1 MPGKLKA
8 KIVAGRHLPVMDR
21 ASDLTD
27 AFVEVKFG
35 NTTFKTDVCPKSL
48 NPQWNSEW
56 FKFEVDDEDLQDEP
70 LQITVLDHDTY
81 SANDAIGKVYIDI
94 DPLLCSE
101 AASVI
106 SGWFPIYDT
115 IHGIRGEIN
124 VLVKVE
130 LFNDLNRFRQSSCGV
145 KFFCTTSIPRCY
157 HVATVHGFVEE
168 LVVNEDPEY
177 QWIDR
182 IRTPRASNEARQRLI
197 SLMSGELQRKIGLK
211 VLEMGGNAVV
221 GYLQCFDL
229 EGESGLVVRAIGTAC
244 TLDKLSSGSVSN
256 TNTNTHVH
264 PTAAAAPSHLAHGCR
279 STHNSPV
286 HSACNSQ
293 RLTQNFSVS
302 VPTLIFTGMRESGE
316 VSDRR
321 AETVFGEEVPL
332 FSVPPTPFRAL
343 PSSSPPPFTPSKPCS
358 RQSSSSDTDLSLT
371 PKTEKPLQVRHRP
384 GIYFCP
390 SSPTLPTDTL
400 SFAGSDA
407 VVCGHGSGHRI
418 TNPPLSPISYNQSD
432 SALLRKSVSF
442 NEDLLLAASG
452 MGSGGS
458 AGKEAGPL
466 KMLLRQQTQTA
477 LEQREFPFFTLT
489 SFPAGFLVHAGGVVS
504 ARSVKLL
511 DRIHN
516 PDEPETRDAWWEEIR
531 QEIKSH
537 AKALGCHAVVGYS
550 ESTSICEE
558 VCILSASGTAAILN
572 PRYMREGCL
581 DFGNTDHRFE
591 DPSPR
596 SCGFCHIP
604 YDELNMPFPAQL
616 TLCQHCRQQKVPDV
630 LFTTIDLPPEAAV
643 TGKGC
648 FVQARLCRLK
658 KKAQGE
664 VNATAISNLLPFM
677 EYELHTQLMN
687 KLKLHSMNA
696 LFGLHIQISVGEN
709 MLLGLASATGVY
721 LTALPAPGGIQIAG
735 KAPIDLSNE
744 HHIFTIQKRINDTIA
759 KNKELYQINPPEL
772 TEEVIGSPIPEP
784 RQRSRLFR
792 SHSESSDELS
802 ELDLSHGKKDAF
814 VLELDDTDALED
826 IHSLL
831 TDAPPPNGFF
841 SCNTE
846 IMPGIYKWTSAVQM
860 FTSVRVF
867 RLSNVNL
874 TNQGLNKIFTDL
886 CEDLLKSF
894 YFKLRSLIPCCLC
907 HLNFTVAVPEEELIQ
922 VAVTAVAMS
931 YDKEQTHE
939 KPVDKLIIRGNSETE
954 EQLQFPMELCA
965 DSSSVNMQTSKFSG
979 VPESSSISH
988 RDGYSAI
995 LPNLIHFCFV
1005 FFVLLFFFF
1014 VSMSLLLLCMYGG
1027 VRAFVRSCVCVR
1039 VCSLAASIDY
1049 GSFADRCTTW
1059 LELLRLKA
1067 HTIRRGSVKTI
1078 SSMDRCSPLPE
1089 GRSRS
1094 LRSNCSFGGST
1105 VTVVKMTP
1113 LSFLPGTRIIK
1124 YLGIINMFFIR
1135 ETTSLREEGGVS
1147 GFLHSFIAEVFAM
1160 VRAHVAALGGNA
1172 VVSYSMKECVL
1183 MENPNK
1189 NQAQCLIN
1197 VSGDAVICVL
1207 DTDQE
1212 VTPTPTTVTQTCGIG
1227 AEGTA

>member
-94 DPLLCSE
+94 DPLLCTE

-145 KFFCTTSIPRCY
+145 KFFCTTSIPRGY
-157 HVATVHGFVEE
+157 RAAMVHGFVEE

-244 TLDKLSSGSVSN
+244 TLEKLSSGSIL
-256 TNTNTHVH
+256 NTHIH
-264 PTAAAAPSHLAHGCR
+264 PNTAPAS
-279 STHNSPV
+279 N
-286 HSACNSQ
+286 ACNSP
-293 RLTQNFSVS
+293 SKEGKE
-302 VPTLIFTGMRESGE
+302 P
-316 VSDRR
+316 
-321 AETVFGEEVPL
+321 VFGEDLP
-332 FSVPPTPFRAL
+332 SSSGPPTPFRAL
-343 PSSSPPPFTPSKPCS
+343 PTSSSSPPPFSPSKPCS

-371 PKTEKPLQVRHRP
+371 PKT
-384 GIYFCP
+384 
-390 SSPTLPTDTL
+390 
-400 SFAGSDA
+400 
-407 VVCGHGSGHRI
+407 
-418 TNPPLSPISYNQSD
+418 
-432 SALLRKSVSF
+432 
-442 NEDLLLAASG
+442 G

-466 KMLLRQQTQTA
+466 KTLLRQQTQTA

-489 SFPAGFLVHAGGVVS
+489 SFPPGFLVHVGGVVS

-516 PDEPETRDAWWEEIR
+516 PALGNTRSYKLLDWNSVTADEPETRDAWWEEIR

-550 ESTSICEE
+550 ENTSICEE

-581 DFGNTDHRFE
+581 DIGSTDHRFE
-591 DPSPR
+591 EPSPP

-616 TLCQHCRQQKVPDV
+616 TYCYHCRRQKVPDV

-648 FVQARLCRLK
+648 LIQARLCRLK

-687 KLKLHSMNA
+687 KLKLRSMNA
-696 LFGLHIQISVGEN
+696 LFGLRIQISVGEN

-735 KAPIDLSNE
+735 KTPGDLSNE
-744 HHIFTIQKRINDTIA
+744 QHILTIQKRINDTIA
-759 KNKELYQINPPEL
+759 KNKDLYQINPPEL
-772 TEEVIGSPIPEP
+772 TEEVVGSPIPEP

-792 SHSESSDELS
+792 SHSESSDEVS

-814 VLELDDTDALED
+814 VLEIDDTDAVED

-831 TDAPPPNGFF
+831 TDASPPTGFY

-846 IMPGIYKWTSAVQM
+846 SMPGIYNWTSGVQM
-860 FTSVRVF
+860 FTSVRVL

-886 CEDLLKSF
+886 CENLLKSF
-894 YFKLRSLIPCCLC
+894 YFKLRSMIPCCLC
-907 HLNFTVAVPEEELIQ
+907 QLNFTVAVPEEELIQ
-922 VAVTAVAMS
+922 VAVTAVAMTF
-931 YDKEQTHE
+931 DKDQTQE
-939 KPVDKLIIRGNSETE
+939 KPAERPISKGATETE
-954 EQLQFPMELCA
+954 DQLQFPLELCA
-965 DSSSVNMQTSKFSG
+965 DSSSINSQQSSKITG
-979 VPESSSISH
+979 APESTT
-988 RDGYSAI
+988 
-995 LPNLIHFCFV
+995 
-1005 FFVLLFFFF
+1005 
-1014 VSMSLLLLCMYGG
+1014 VSP
-1027 VRAFVRSCVCVR
+1027 R
-1039 VCSLAASIDY
+1039 AASVDY
-1049 GSFADRCTTW
+1049 GSFADRCSTW

-1067 HTIRRGSVKTI
+1067 HTIRRGSVKTSRRTQSLAHSV
-1078 SSMDRCSPLPE
+1078 SSLEHCSPLPE

-1094 LRSNCSFGGST
+1094 LRSSRSFGGSS
-1105 VTVVKMTP
+1105 VTIVKMTP

-1172 VVSYSMKECVL
+1172 VVSYSMKDCVL

-1197 VSGDAVICVL
+1197 VSGDAVMCVK

-1212 VTPTPTTVTQTCGIG
+1212 SMASVTSIGQTCSSTSDV
-1227 AEGTA
+1227 AT

>member
-94 DPLLCSE
+94 DPLLYSE

-124 VLVKVE
+124 ILVKVE

-145 KFFCTTSIPRCY
+145 KFFCTTAIPRCY
-157 HVATVHGFVEE
+157 RAAMVHGFVEE

-244 TLDKLSSGSVSN
+244 TLDKLSSGSAP
-256 TNTNTHVH
+256 NTNTHIH
-264 PTAAAAPSHLAHGCR
+264 PNTAPASNACNSPSKDGKESPLAHGCR

-286 HSACNSQ
+286 HSACSSQ
-293 RLTQNFSVS
+293 RLSQNFSVS
-302 VPTLIFTGMRESGE
+302 VPTLIFT
-316 VSDRR
+316 
-321 AETVFGEEVPL
+321 
-332 FSVPPTPFRAL
+332 
-343 PSSSPPPFTPSKPCS
+343 
-358 RQSSSSDTDLSLT
+358 
-371 PKTEKPLQVRHRP
+371 
-384 GIYFCP
+384 
-390 SSPTLPTDTL
+390 
-400 SFAGSDA
+400 
-407 VVCGHGSGHRI
+407 
-418 TNPPLSPISYNQSD
+418 
-432 SALLRKSVSF
+432 
-442 NEDLLLAASG
+442 G

-466 KMLLRQQTQTA
+466 KTLLRQQTQTA

-489 SFPAGFLVHAGGVVS
+489 SFPAGFLVHVGGVVS

-581 DFGNTDHRFE
+581 DIGSTDHRFE
-591 DPSPR
+591 EPSPP

-604 YDELNMPFPAQL
+604 YDEFNMPFPAQL
-616 TLCQHCRQQKVPDV
+616 TYCYHCRRQKVPDV
-630 LFTTIDLPPEAAV
+630 LFTTIDLPPEASV

-648 FVQARLCRLK
+648 LIQARLCRLK

-687 KLKLHSMNA
+687 KLKLRSMNA
-696 LFGLHIQISVGEN
+696 LFCLHIQISVGEN

-735 KAPIDLSNE
+735 KTPGDLSNE
-744 HHIFTIQKRINDTIA
+744 HHILTIQKRINDTIA

-772 TEEVIGSPIPEP
+772 TEETVGSPIPEP
-784 RQRSRLFR
+784 RQRHRLLR

-814 VLELDDTDALED
+814 VLEIDDTDALED

-831 TDAPPPNGFF
+831 TDASPPTGFY

-846 IMPGIYKWTSAVQM
+846 IMPGIFNWTSGVQM
-860 FTSVRVF
+860 FTSVRVL
-867 RLSNVNL
+867 RLSNANL
-874 TNQGLNKIFTDL
+874 TNQGLNKTFTDL
-886 CEDLLKSF
+886 CENLLKSF
-894 YFKLRSLIPCCLC
+894 YFKLRSMIPCCLC
-907 HLNFTVAVPEEELIQ
+907 HLKFTVAVPEEELIQ
-922 VAVTAVAMS
+922 VTVTAVAMTF
-931 YDKEQTHE
+931 DKDQSQEKLTE
-939 KPVDKLIIRGNSETE
+939 KPTTKGSTETE
-954 EQLQFPMELCA
+954 EQLQFPLELST
-965 DSSSVNMQTSKFSG
+965 DLSTNMQTSNKISGTVSLLTPAAKLYQNQLIMVHSAG
-979 VPESSSISH
+979 VPESTT
-988 RDGYSAI
+988 
-995 LPNLIHFCFV
+995 
-1005 FFVLLFFFF
+1005 
-1014 VSMSLLLLCMYGG
+1014 VSP
-1027 VRAFVRSCVCVR
+1027 R
-1039 VCSLAASIDY
+1039 AASVDY
-1049 GSFADRCTTW
+1049 GSFADRCSTW
-1059 LELLRLKA
+1059 LELLKMKA

-1078 SSMDRCSPLPE
+1078 SSLDRSSPLPE

-1094 LRSNCSFGGST
+1094 LRSNRSFGGSS
-1105 VTVVKMTP
+1105 VPVVKMTP
-1113 LSFLPGTRIIK
+1113 VSFLPGTRIIK

-1135 ETTSLREEGGVS
+1135 ETTSLREEGGIS

-1197 VSGDAVICVL
+1197 VSGDAVICVRE
-1207 DTDQE
+1207 TDQE
-1212 VTPTPTTVTQTCGIG
+1212 PPSVANIGQTCCSSADG
-1227 AEGTA
+1227 AT

>member
-35 NTTFKTDVCPKSL
+35 NTTFKTDVYPKSL

-94 DPLLCSE
+94 DPLLCTE

-145 KFFCTTSIPRCY
+145 KFFCTTSIPRGY
-157 HVATVHGFVEE
+157 RAAMVHGFVEE

-244 TLDKLSSGSVSN
+244 TLDKISSGSFSN
-256 TNTNTHVH
+256 THTHPNT
-264 PTAAAAPSHLAHGCR
+264 APPS
-279 STHNSPV
+279 N
-286 HSACNSQ
+286 ACNSP
-293 RLTQNFSVS
+293 SKDGKE
-302 VPTLIFTGMRESGE
+302 P
-316 VSDRR
+316 
-321 AETVFGEEVPL
+321 VFGEDLP
-332 FSVPPTPFRAL
+332 SSSGPPTPFRAL
-343 PSSSPPPFTPSKPCS
+343 PTSSSSPPPFSPCKPCS

-371 PKTEKPLQVRHRP
+371 PKTEEPQSGRRRP
-384 GIYFCP
+384 GIFLCP
-390 SSPTLPTDTL
+390 SSPVLSADSLSLPG
-400 SFAGSDA
+400 FGSAD
-407 VVCGHGSGHRI
+407 CGHGSGLRA
-418 TNPPLSPISYNQSD
+418 TTPPLPSCTHSD

-442 NEDLLLAASG
+442 TEDLLLAASG

-466 KMLLRQQTQTA
+466 KTLLRQQTQTA

-489 SFPAGFLVHAGGVVS
+489 SFPPAFLVHVGGVVS

-516 PDEPETRDAWWEEIR
+516 PALGNTRSYKLLDWNSVTADEPETRDAWWEEIR

-537 AKALGCHAVVGYS
+537 AKALGCHAVIGYS
-550 ESTSICEE
+550 ENTSICEE

-581 DFGNTDHRFE
+581 DMGSTDHRFD
-591 DPSPR
+591 DPSPP

-616 TLCQHCRQQKVPDV
+616 TYCYNCRRQKVPDV
-630 LFTTIDLPPEAAV
+630 LFTTIDLPTEAAV

-648 FVQARLCRLK
+648 LIQARLCRLK
-658 KKAQGE
+658 KRAQGE

-687 KLKLHSMNA
+687 KLKLRSMNA

-721 LTALPAPGGIQIAG
+721 LTALPAPGGIQVAG
-735 KAPIDLSNE
+735 KTPSELNE
-744 HHIFTIQKRINDTIA
+744 QHVLTIQKRINDTIA
-759 KNKELYQINPPEL
+759 KNKELYQITPPEL
-772 TEEVIGSPIPEP
+772 TEEGVGSPIPEP
-784 RQRSRLFR
+784 RHRSRLFR
-792 SHSESSDELS
+792 SHSESSDEVS

-814 VLELDDTDALED
+814 VLEIDDTDAVED

-831 TDAPPPNGFF
+831 TDASPPTGFY

-846 IMPGIYKWTSAVQM
+846 TMPGIYNWTTAVQM
-860 FTSVRVF
+860 FTSVRVL
-867 RLSNVNL
+867 RLSNANL
-874 TNQGLNKIFTDL
+874 SNQSLNKIFTDL
-886 CEDLLKSF
+886 CENLLKSF
-894 YFKLRSLIPCCLC
+894 YFKLRSMIPCCLC
-907 HLNFTVAVPEEELIQ
+907 HLNFNVAVPEEELIQ
-922 VAVTAVAMS
+922 VSVTAVAMTF
-931 YDKEQTHE
+931 DKDQAQERPAERFIT
-939 KPVDKLIIRGNSETE
+939 KGGSETE
-954 EQLQFPMELCA
+954 DQLQFSLELCA
-965 DSSSVNMQTSKFSG
+965 DTSSTNSQTSSKISG
-979 VPESSSISH
+979 VQENALVSS
-988 RDGYSAI
+988 R
-995 LPNLIHFCFV
+995 
-1005 FFVLLFFFF
+1005 
-1014 VSMSLLLLCMYGG
+1014 
-1027 VRAFVRSCVCVR
+1027 
-1039 VCSLAASIDY
+1039 
-1049 GSFADRCTTW
+1049 DRCSTW

-1078 SSMDRCSPLPE
+1078 SSLEHCSPLTE

-1094 LRSNCSFGGST
+1094 LRSSRSFGGSS
-1105 VTVVKMTP
+1105 VTMVKMTP

-1172 VVSYSMKECVL
+1172 VVSYSMKDCVL

-1197 VSGDAVICVL
+1197 VSGDAVVCVRE
-1207 DTDQE
+1207 TDPEPVAQM
-1212 VTPTPTTVTQTCGIG
+1212 VNSGQTC
-1227 AEGTA
+1227 AADGTS

>member
-94 DPLLCSE
+94 DPLLYSE

-124 VLVKVE
+124 VIVKVE

-145 KFFCTTSIPRCY
+145 KFFCTTCIPQCY
-157 HVATVHGFVEE
+157 RATLVHGFVEE

-244 TLDKLSSGSVSN
+244 TLDKLSSGSAP
-256 TNTNTHVH
+256 NTNTHMH
-264 PTAAAAPSHLAHGCR
+264 PNTAPAS
-279 STHNSPV
+279 N
-286 HSACNSQ
+286 ACNSPSKDGKEPVFVED
-293 RLTQNFSVS
+293 LPSS
-302 VPTLIFTGMRESGE
+302 SG
-316 VSDRR
+316 
-321 AETVFGEEVPL
+321 
-332 FSVPPTPFRAL
+332 PPTPFRAL
-343 PSSSPPPFTPSKPCS
+343 PTSSSSPPPFSPSKPCS

-371 PKTEKPLQVRHRP
+371 PKT
-384 GIYFCP
+384 
-390 SSPTLPTDTL
+390 
-400 SFAGSDA
+400 
-407 VVCGHGSGHRI
+407 
-418 TNPPLSPISYNQSD
+418 
-432 SALLRKSVSF
+432 
-442 NEDLLLAASG
+442 G

-466 KMLLRQQTQTA
+466 RTLLRQQTQTA
-477 LEQREFPFFTLT
+477 LEQRGASSSGLLLNAREFPFFTLT
-489 SFPAGFLVHAGGVVS
+489 SFPPGFLLHVGGVVS

-516 PDEPETRDAWWEEIR
+516 PALGNTRSYKLLDWNSVTADEPETRDAWWEEIR

-537 AKALGCHAVVGYS
+537 ARALGCHAVVGYS

-581 DFGNTDHRFE
+581 DIGCTDHRFE
-591 DPSPR
+591 DPSPP

-616 TLCQHCRQQKVPDV
+616 TYCYHCRRQKVPDV
-630 LFTTIDLPPEAAV
+630 LFTTIDLPSEAAV
-643 TGKGC
+643 AGKGC
-648 FVQARLCRLK
+648 LIQARLCRLK

-664 VNATAISNLLPFM
+664 TNATAISNLLPFM

-687 KLKLHSMNA
+687 KLKLRSMNA

-735 KAPIDLSNE
+735 KTPGDLSNE
-744 HHIFTIQKRINDTIA
+744 HISSIQKRINDTIA
-759 KNKELYQINPPEL
+759 VNKELYQINPPKLFALDPEVFCGINMEL
-772 TEEVIGSPIPEP
+772 AEEGVGSPIPEP
-784 RQRSRLFR
+784 RHRSRLFR

-814 VLELDDTDALED
+814 VLEIDDTDAVED

-831 TDAPPPNGFF
+831 IDAPPPTGFY

-846 IMPGIYKWTSAVQM
+846 NMPGISNWTSGVQM
-860 FTSVRVF
+860 FTSVRVL
-867 RLSNVNL
+867 RLSNANL

-886 CEDLLKSF
+886 CENLLKSF
-894 YFKLRSLIPCCLC
+894 YFKLRSMIPCCLC

-922 VAVTAVAMS
+922 VTVTAVAMT
-931 YDKEQTHE
+931 YDKEQTQEKTAE
-939 KPVDKLIIRGNSETE
+939 KPVNKGSLEAE
-954 EQLQFPMELCA
+954 EQLQFPLELCA
-965 DSSSVNMQTSKFSG
+965 DSSSSNIQTASKISG
-979 VPESSSISH
+979 VAESTNISP
-988 RDGYSAI
+988 R
-995 LPNLIHFCFV
+995 
-1005 FFVLLFFFF
+1005 
-1014 VSMSLLLLCMYGG
+1014 
-1027 VRAFVRSCVCVR
+1027 
-1039 VCSLAASIDY
+1039 
-1049 GSFADRCTTW
+1049 DRCSTW

-1078 SSMDRCSPLPE
+1078 SSLERCSPLQE

-1094 LRSNCSFGGST
+1094 LRSSRSFGGSS

-1113 LSFLPGTRIIK
+1113 LSFLPGIRIIK

-1172 VVSYSMKECVL
+1172 VVSYSMKECVF

-1197 VSGDAVICVL
+1197 VSGDAVICISE
-1207 DTDQE
+1207 TDQE
-1212 VTPTPTTVTQTCGIG
+1212 SSASTANTGQTGGGGTDG
-1227 AEGTA
+1227 AT

>member
-70 LQITVLDHDTY
+70 LQVTVLDHDTY

-157 HVATVHGFVEE
+157 RAVMVHGFVEE

-244 TLDKLSSGSVSN
+244 TLDKLSSGSAPG
-256 TNTNTHVH
+256 TNTHVH
-264 PTAAAAPSHLAHGCR
+264 PNTAPAS
-279 STHNSPV
+279 N
-286 HSACNSQ
+286 ACNSP
-293 RLTQNFSVS
+293 SKDGKE
-302 VPTLIFTGMRESGE
+302 P
-316 VSDRR
+316 
-321 AETVFGEEVPL
+321 VFGEDL
-332 FSVPPTPFRAL
+332 ISSSGPPTPFRAL
-343 PSSSPPPFTPSKPCS
+343 PTTSSSPPPFSPSKPCS

-371 PKTEKPLQVRHRP
+371 PKTVEQVRRRP
-384 GIYFCP
+384 GIFLCP
-390 SSPTLPTDTL
+390 SSPTLSADNLSLPGTD
-400 SFAGSDA
+400 SAGC
-407 VVCGHGSGHRI
+407 VHGSAPRATTLPPPF
-418 TNPPLSPISYNQSD
+418 TNHSD

-442 NEDLLLAASG
+442 TEDLLLAASSG

-466 KMLLRQQTQTA
+466 KTLLRQQTQTA
-477 LEQREFPFFTLT
+477 LEQRGASSSGLLLNAREFPFFTLT
-489 SFPAGFLVHAGGVVS
+489 SFPPGFLVHVGGVVS

-581 DFGNTDHRFE
+581 DIGLTDHRFDE
-591 DPSPR
+591 PSPP

-604 YDELNMPFPAQL
+604 YDEINMPFPAQL
-616 TLCQHCRQQKVPDV
+616 TYCYLCRRQKVPDV
-630 LFTTIDLPPEAAV
+630 LFTTIDLPSEAAV

-648 FVQARLCRLK
+648 LIQARLCRLK

-687 KLKLHSMNA
+687 KLKLRSMNA
-696 LFGLHIQISVGEN
+696 LFGLHIQISIGEN

-735 KAPIDLSNE
+735 KTPGDLSNE
-744 HHIFTIQKRINDTIA
+744 HHILTIQKRINDTIA
-759 KNKELYQINPPEL
+759 RNKELYQINPPKLFALDPDVFCGINMEL
-772 TEEVIGSPIPEP
+772 TEEVVGSPIPEP

-814 VLELDDTDALED
+814 VLEIDDTDAVED

-831 TDAPPPNGFF
+831 TDAPTPTGFY

-846 IMPGIYKWTSAVQM
+846 VMPGIYNWTSGVQM

-867 RLSNVNL
+867 RLSHANL

-886 CEDLLKSF
+886 CENLLKSF
-894 YFKLRSLIPCCLC
+894 YFKLRCMIPCCLC

-922 VAVTAVAMS
+922 VTVTAVAMTF
-931 YDKEQTHE
+931 DKDQTQE
-939 KPVDKLIIRGNSETE
+939 KPDKPATRGVIETE
-954 EQLQFPMELCA
+954 EQLQFPLELCA
-965 DSSSVNMQTSKFSG
+965 DPSSTNIQPSSKISG
-979 VPESSSISH
+979 VPESTNVSS
-988 RDGYSAI
+988 R
-995 LPNLIHFCFV
+995 
-1005 FFVLLFFFF
+1005 
-1014 VSMSLLLLCMYGG
+1014 
-1027 VRAFVRSCVCVR
+1027 
-1039 VCSLAASIDY
+1039 AASVDY
-1049 GSFADRCTTW
+1049 GSFADRCSTW

-1067 HTIRRGSVKTI
+1067 HTIRRGSVKTSRRTQSLAHPV
-1078 SSMDRCSPLPE
+1078 SSLERSSPVPE

-1094 LRSNCSFGGST
+1094 LRSNRSLGGSS

-1135 ETTSLREEGGVS
+1135 ETTSLREEGGIS

-1197 VSGDAVICVL
+1197 VSGDAVICVRE
-1207 DTDQE
+1207 TDPE
-1212 VTPTPTTVTQTCGIG
+1212 LTSSATTIGQTCTSATDG
-1227 AEGTA
+1227 AT

>member
-35 NTTFKTDVCPKSL
+35 NTTFKTDVFPKSL

-70 LQITVLDHDTY
+70 LQVTVLDHDTY

-94 DPLLCSE
+94 DPLLCTE

-157 HVATVHGFVEE
+157 RAAMVHGFVEE

-244 TLDKLSSGSVSN
+244 TLDKLSSGSAP
-256 TNTNTHVH
+256 NTNTHTH
-264 PTAAAAPSHLAHGCR
+264 PNTAPAS
-279 STHNSPV
+279 N
-286 HSACNSQ
+286 ACNSP
-293 RLTQNFSVS
+293 SKDGKE
-302 VPTLIFTGMRESGE
+302 P
-316 VSDRR
+316 
-321 AETVFGEEVPL
+321 VFGEDL
-332 FSVPPTPFRAL
+332 LSSSGPPTPFRAL
-343 PSSSPPPFTPSKPCS
+343 PTSSSSPPPPFSPSKPCS

-371 PKTEKPLQVRHRP
+371 PKT
-384 GIYFCP
+384 
-390 SSPTLPTDTL
+390 
-400 SFAGSDA
+400 
-407 VVCGHGSGHRI
+407 
-418 TNPPLSPISYNQSD
+418 
-432 SALLRKSVSF
+432 
-442 NEDLLLAASG
+442 G

-458 AGKEAGPL
+458 VGKEAGPL
-466 KMLLRQQTQTA
+466 KTLLRQQTQTA

-489 SFPAGFLVHAGGVVS
+489 SFPPGFLVHVGGVVS

-516 PDEPETRDAWWEEIR
+516 PALGNTRSYKLLDWNSVTADEPETRDAWWEEIR

-558 VCILSASGTAAILN
+558 VCILSASGTASILN
-572 PRYMREGCL
+572 PRFMREGCL
-581 DFGNTDHRFE
+581 DIGIADHRFE
-591 DPSPR
+591 EPSPP

-616 TLCQHCRQQKVPDV
+616 TYCYHCRRQKVPDV
-630 LFTTIDLPPEAAV
+630 LFTTIDLPSEASV

-648 FVQARLCRLK
+648 LIQARLCRLK

-664 VNATAISNLLPFM
+664 VNATAISNMLPFM

-687 KLKLHSMNA
+687 KLKLRSMNA

-735 KAPIDLSNE
+735 KTPGDLSND
-744 HHIFTIQKRINDTIA
+744 HISTIQKRINDTIA
-759 KNKELYQINPPEL
+759 KNKELYQINPPKLFALDPEVFCGINMEL
-772 TEEVIGSPIPEP
+772 NEELVGSPIPEP
-784 RQRSRLFR
+784 RHRSRLFR
-792 SHSESSDELS
+792 SHSESSDEVS

-814 VLELDDTDALED
+814 VLEIDDTDAVED

-831 TDAPPPNGFF
+831 IDAPPPSGFY

-846 IMPGIYKWTSAVQM
+846 VMPGINTWTSGVQM

-867 RLSNVNL
+867 RLSNANL

-886 CEDLLKSF
+886 CENLLKSF
-894 YFKLRSLIPCCLC
+894 YFKLRSMIPCCLC
-907 HLNFTVAVPEEELIQ
+907 HLNFTVAVPEDELIQ
-922 VAVTAVAMS
+922 VAVTAVAMTF
-931 YDKEQTHE
+931 DKDQTQE
-939 KPVDKLIIRGNSETE
+939 KPAEKPITKGSGDTE
-954 EQLQFPMELCA
+954 EQLQFSMELCA
-965 DSSSVNMQTSKFSG
+965 DSSLANSQPPSKISG
-979 VPESSSISH
+979 VPESSNISS
-988 RDGYSAI
+988 R
-995 LPNLIHFCFV
+995 
-1005 FFVLLFFFF
+1005 
-1014 VSMSLLLLCMYGG
+1014 
-1027 VRAFVRSCVCVR
+1027 
-1039 VCSLAASIDY
+1039 AASVDY
-1049 GSFADRCTTW
+1049 GSFADRCSTW

-1078 SSMDRCSPLPE
+1078 SSLERSSPLPD

-1094 LRSNCSFGGST
+1094 LRSTRSFGGTS

-1172 VVSYSMKECVL
+1172 VVSYSMKECVF

-1197 VSGDAVICVL
+1197 VSGDAVICVRESDPEATPSMTNSAQSCSSET
-1207 DTDQE
+1207 DTA
-1212 VTPTPTTVTQTCGIG
+1212 T
-1227 AEGTA
+1227 

>member
-35 NTTFKTDVCPKSL
+35 NTTFKTDVYPKSL

-94 DPLLCSE
+94 DPLLCTE

-145 KFFCTTSIPRCY
+145 KFFCTMSIPRGY
-157 HVATVHGFVEE
+157 RAATVHGFVEE

-244 TLDKLSSGSVSN
+244 TLEKVSSGSLL
-256 TNTNTHVH
+256 NTHTH
-264 PTAAAAPSHLAHGCR
+264 PNTAPASNACNSPSKDGKESPLAHGCR

-286 HSACNSQ
+286 HSACSSQ
-293 RLTQNFSVS
+293 RLSQNFSIS
-302 VPTLIFTGMRESGE
+302 VPTLIFT
-316 VSDRR
+316 
-321 AETVFGEEVPL
+321 
-332 FSVPPTPFRAL
+332 
-343 PSSSPPPFTPSKPCS
+343 
-358 RQSSSSDTDLSLT
+358 
-371 PKTEKPLQVRHRP
+371 
-384 GIYFCP
+384 
-390 SSPTLPTDTL
+390 
-400 SFAGSDA
+400 
-407 VVCGHGSGHRI
+407 
-418 TNPPLSPISYNQSD
+418 
-432 SALLRKSVSF
+432 
-442 NEDLLLAASG
+442 G

-466 KMLLRQQTQTA
+466 KTLLRQQTQTA
-477 LEQREFPFFTLT
+477 LEQREFPFFTLK
-489 SFPAGFLVHAGGVVS
+489 SFPPSFLVHVGGVVS

-581 DFGNTDHRFE
+581 DISSTDHRFE
-591 DPSPR
+591 EPSPPT
-596 SCGFCHIP
+596 CGFCHIP

-616 TLCQHCRQQKVPDV
+616 TYCYHCRRQKVPDV

-648 FVQARLCRLK
+648 LIQARLCRLK

-664 VNATAISNLLPFM
+664 VNATVISNLLPFM

-687 KLKLHSMNA
+687 KLKLRSMNA
-696 LFGLHIQISVGEN
+696 LFGLRIQISVGEN

-721 LTALPAPGGIQIAG
+721 LTALPAPGSIQIAG
-735 KAPIDLSNE
+735 KTPGDLSNE
-744 HHIFTIQKRINDTIA
+744 QHLLTIQRRINDAIA

-772 TEEVIGSPIPEP
+772 TEEGVGSPIPEP

-814 VLELDDTDALED
+814 VLEIDDTDAVED

-831 TDAPPPNGFF
+831 TDANPPTGFY

-846 IMPGIYKWTSAVQM
+846 NMPGISNWTSGIQM
-860 FTSVRVF
+860 FTSVRVL
-867 RLSNVNL
+867 RLSNTNL

-886 CEDLLKSF
+886 CENLLKSF
-894 YFKLRSLIPCCLC
+894 YFKLRSMVPCCLC
-907 HLNFTVAVPEEELIQ
+907 HLNFTVAVPEEELVQ
-922 VAVTAVAMS
+922 VAVTAVAMTF
-931 YDKEQTHE
+931 DKDQTQEKPAE
-939 KPVDKLIIRGNSETE
+939 KPVPKGSDTD
-954 EQLQFPMELCA
+954 EQLQFPLELCA
-965 DSSSVNMQTSKFSG
+965 ESSSINSQPSSKISGTVSLYTPAAKLCQNQLVMVCPAG
-979 VPESSSISH
+979 VPESTNISA
-988 RDGYSAI
+988 R
-995 LPNLIHFCFV
+995 
-1005 FFVLLFFFF
+1005 
-1014 VSMSLLLLCMYGG
+1014 
-1027 VRAFVRSCVCVR
+1027 
-1039 VCSLAASIDY
+1039 AASVDY
-1049 GSFADRCTTW
+1049 GSFADRCSTW

-1067 HTIRRGSVKTI
+1067 HTIRRGSVKTSRRTQSLAHSV
-1078 SSMDRCSPLPE
+1078 SSLEHCSPLPE

-1094 LRSNCSFGGST
+1094 LRSSRSFGGSS

-1172 VVSYSMKECVL
+1172 VVSYSMKDCVL

-1197 VSGDAVICVL
+1197 VSGDAVICVRE
-1207 DTDQE
+1207 TDQDSMASTTTIGHSCSSTTD
-1212 VTPTPTTVTQTCGIG
+1212 VTT
-1227 AEGTA
+1227 